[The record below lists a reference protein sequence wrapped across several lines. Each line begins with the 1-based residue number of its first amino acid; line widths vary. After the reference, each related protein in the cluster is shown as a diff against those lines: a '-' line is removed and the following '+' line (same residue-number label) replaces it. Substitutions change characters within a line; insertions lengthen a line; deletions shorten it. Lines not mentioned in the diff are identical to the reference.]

1 MDFLYYLF
9 NLILQFISKKDLLLL
24 KEADTKYI
32 SFDLARTTTVI
43 TAINVKK
50 EKSFS
55 PRSIVIVGNII
66 NY

>member
-9 NLILQFISKKDLLLL
+9 NLILQFIINKKDLLLL

-50 EKSFS
+50 RKIIFS
-55 PRSIVIVGNII
+55 S
-66 NY
+66 

>member
-1 MDFLYYLF
+1 MDFLF
-9 NLILQFISKKDLLLL
+9 VQFHSTIKQNKKDLLLL

-50 EKSFS
+50 RKIIFS
-55 PRSIVIVGNII
+55 S
-66 NY
+66 

>member
-1 MDFLYYLF
+1 MDYLAGNVQLVIAIF
-9 NLILQFISKKDLLLL
+9 VSKKDLLLL

-50 EKSFS
+50 RKIIFS
-55 PRSIVIVGNII
+55 S
-66 NY
+66 

>member
-1 MDFLYYLF
+1 MDFLF
-9 NLILQFISKKDLLLL
+9 VQFHSTIKLSKKDLLLL

-50 EKSFS
+50 RKIIFS
-55 PRSIVIVGNII
+55 S
-66 NY
+66 

>member
-1 MDFLYYLF
+1 MDFLCV
-9 NLILQFISKKDLLLL
+9 QFQFTTKQNKKDLLLL

-50 EKSFS
+50 RKIIFS
-55 PRSIVIVGNII
+55 S
-66 NY
+66 